1 MFFALVLF
9 RLLCFVLVIF
19 KDAVTHKTYSPVL
32 AAVTRYTHSKMHNHR
47 AMHRGGAIEQC

>member
-19 KDAVTHKTYSPVL
+19 KDAVTSKTYSPVL
-32 AAVTRYTHSKMHNHR
+32 AAVTRYTHSTKGQSQ
-47 AMHRGGAIEQC
+47 AMHRG